1 MYLQTVQES
10 ARLPRKVPSSGKSSG
25 HTHAPK
31 GRAVVEMPHPPSQSL
46 GKKNDSLHRFKHDHQ
61 LRDQKLL
68 SATLT
73 VDNYKKKFHQLL
85 CREEDEHE
93 KILRKK

>member
-10 ARLPRKVPSSGKSSG
+10 ARLPRKVHSSGKSSG

-31 GRAVVEMPHPPSQSL
+31 GRTVVEMPRPPSQSL
-46 GKKNDSLHRFKHDHQ
+46 RNKSDSLHCFEHDHQ

-68 SATLT
+68 SAILT
-73 VDNYKKKFHQLL
+73 VDNYKEKFHQLL

-93 KILRKK
+93 KILRDK